1 MFDETLWLGGLK
13 PGDRAIVAGR
23 WNDETVCVVERRT
36 PSGRIVEF
44 NPDGWERRRA
54 RISDKSRLLEPTPE
68 RLDKIRAR
76 ALRLRLSKTN
86 WSALDLARLEQIAA
100 VLDAAQARS
109 QAGGRDV

>member
-1 MFDETLWLGGLK
+1 M
-13 PGDRAIVAGR
+13 IVAGR

-36 PSGRIVEF
+36 PSGRIVVGGVEF

-54 RISDKSRLLEPTPE
+54 RISDKSRLLESTPE

-109 QAGGRDV
+109 QAGEGAHDV